1 MTLLSFRLDR
11 AGIREVL
18 NSSEVRHVVSDYAE
32 KVGARVRGSLP
43 SDADVVVDHYT
54 TDRAASV
61 VVIRD
66 VRGMSWQAR
75 DGVLTRAAGAE
86 GLEVRAWQS

>member
-1 MTLLSFRLDR
+1 MLIDFRLDR
-11 AGIREVL
+11 RGIREVL
-18 NSSEVRHVVSDYAE
+18 TSTGVREVVSDYAE
-32 KVGARVRGSLP
+32 RVGTRVRGSVP
-43 SDADVVVDHYT
+43 SGTDVVVDHYT

-66 VRGMSWQAR
+66 VRGMAWQAR

-86 GLEVRAWQS
+86 GLEVRAWRR